1 MVCHDVV
8 RLVPSNRLYII
19 STVVRSGLP
28 TGGLPRCREV
38 GSIQR
43 LHIIST
49 VVRSGLPTGGLPR
62 CRELGSIQRLHIIFT
77 IVRSG
82 LPTGGLPRCSEVGS
96 IQQVIYYSHG
106 REVGFTDM
114 WFATMS

>member
-8 RLVPSNRLYII
+8 RLVPSNRLHII
-19 STVVRSGLP
+19 STVVRSGLLTGGLPGCREVGFIQRLHIISTVVRSGFP
-28 TGGLPRCREV
+28 TGGFPRCREV

-49 VVRSGLPTGGLPR
+49 VVRSGLPTSGLPR
-62 CRELGSIQRLHIIFT
+62 CRE
-77 IVRSG
+77 
-82 LPTGGLPRCSEVGS
+82 VGS
-96 IQQVIYYSHG
+96 ILQVTYYFNG
-106 REVGFTDM
+106 REVGFADR